1 VPSELAVLR
10 TADAD
15 EAARFFAE
23 VDPEELVRVV
33 AETPD
38 ADLVELISR
47 DEIRPAAIGGILAR
61 LHEFSI
67 PERVARLD
75 GVVRF
80 DLDRRGR
87 VLERHALSFADGRMA
102 LVPDADETLA
112 ADVVLHTSLL
122 RFVRL
127 VSGEH
132 NAGLEYLSG
141 RLDIEG
147 DADLA
152 LGVGGIFRVPGQGA
166 VAVDPRD
173 LDPVEVAT
181 ALGTVKGS
189 HLKKVMRSGFRP
201 VVLGEIFRRL
211 PEFVNPARAAELDL
225 TIGFRLTG
233 NPSGEL
239 ERYVVRIDHGTTTVT
254 EGDDGQPRDATV
266 ICEGHDFLRLATGH
280 LNPVAGVLKGTLK
293 VRGDKA
299 KALQLSGAID
309 IPQAR

>member
-10 TADAD
+10 TADAE
-15 EAARFFAE
+15 EATRFFAD
-23 VDPEELVRVV
+23 VDAEELVRVV
-33 AETPD
+33 AETSD
-38 ADLVELISR
+38 ADLLELITR

-67 PERVARLD
+67 PDRVARLD

-87 VLERHALSFADGRMA
+87 VLERHALSFADGQMTF
-102 LVPDADETLA
+102 LPDCDDSLA

-127 VSGEH
+127 VSGEY

-141 RLDIEG
+141 SLDIEG

-152 LGVGGIFRVPGQGA
+152 LGVGGIFKVPGQGS
-166 VAVDPRD
+166 VAVDPRE

-181 ALGTVKGS
+181 ALGRVKGT

-211 PEFVNPARAAELDL
+211 PDFVNPERAAKLDV
-225 TIGFRLTG
+225 TVGFRLTG

-239 ERYVVRIDHGTTTVT
+239 ERYLVRIAHGTTTVT
-254 EGDDGQPRDATV
+254 EGDEGEPRDATV

-299 KALQLSGAID
+299 RALQLSAAID
-309 IPQAR
+309 IPQGH